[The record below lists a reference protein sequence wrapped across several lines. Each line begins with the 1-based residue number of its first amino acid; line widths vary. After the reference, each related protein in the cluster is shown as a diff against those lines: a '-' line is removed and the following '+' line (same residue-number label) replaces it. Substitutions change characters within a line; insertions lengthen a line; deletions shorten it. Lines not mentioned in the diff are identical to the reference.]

1 MKYCCT
7 ILFCLYTLLGFAQSK
22 TATVNGLIV
31 DENDKPLANISIS
44 MLGKNTGIV
53 SSDSGRFNLKVP
65 AQKAFALLFSATGYT
80 SQQKNFY
87 LSTNEVE
94 TVTIRLM
101 LTSATLDEVI
111 ITDDKSRTE
120 PGLIKINPKNSI
132 QMPSTT
138 GGVEAMIKVL
148 VGSNNELS
156 SQYNVRGGNYD
167 ENLIYINDFEVFRPY
182 LVSNGQQEGLSLI
195 NPELAKNVNFYT
207 GGFAAKY
214 GDKISSVL
222 DIQYKKPTSFS
233 GSAYMS
239 LLEQGLQLEGA
250 AKKGS
255 ITWQAAVRNK
265 NNRNLLSSQPTLG
278 AYIPSASDAQAYITY
293 QINPKWQLE
302 LLGIYSTSKFTYF
315 PEAVKKTS
323 SVFSPLFTANLG
335 LDIFFEGQERDRY
348 NTSLLG
354 ASIINNPN
362 KKLQLKW
369 MISRFKDK
377 EIENF
382 DIAGAYIFGDRDF
395 DNTSTTFG
403 EIINP
408 LGAGYYQ
415 NYARNELYIDVYNA
429 SHKGS
434 YSSGKHFIQWG
445 SSIEQ
450 TNITDQLRQFEYR
463 DSAGYSL
470 PYSPTNLVLYSA
482 QNSTADLSIQKLSG
496 YVQDNINISKGNNNI
511 TLQGGVRYNYNSLNK
526 ELLVSPR
533 VQASLKPSW
542 KRDVLFKFAAGL
554 YHQPPFY
561 RELRRYDGTLN
572 TEIKA
577 QRSSQIVA
585 GMDYS
590 FKGLG
595 NRPFRLTTEAYYKQM
610 TSVVPYDIDNVKI
623 RYLGENN
630 ARAYATGLEFRLFGE
645 LVKDAESWL
654 SIGFMRTRENLDNDF
669 YYQYKN
675 AAGEV
680 INANTQDQVV
690 SDSVQT
696 FVDWLRRPSDRLITV
711 GLYLEDYLATNKN
724 FKVHF
729 NMIYG
734 SNMPFNI
741 PNSVRYRNGL
751 IVDPYIRVDVGFS
764 ALLLSEKSARRSHNP
779 FRGLDNI
786 WASVEVFNLIDRAN
800 TISYQI
806 IKDFANNSFAIPNRL
821 TPRLLN
827 VKLLAR
833 F

>member
-1 MKYCCT
+1 M
-7 ILFCLYTLLGFAQSK
+7 
-22 TATVNGLIV
+22 
-31 DENDKPLANISIS
+31 
-44 MLGKNTGIV
+44 
-53 SSDSGRFNLKVP
+53 
-65 AQKAFALLFSATGYT
+65 
-80 SQQKNFY
+80 
-87 LSTNEVE
+87 
-94 TVTIRLM
+94 
-101 LTSATLDEVI
+101 
-111 ITDDKSRTE
+111 
-120 PGLIKINPKNSI
+120 
-132 QMPSTT
+132 
-138 GGVEAMIKVL
+138 
-148 VGSNNELS
+148 
-156 SQYNVRGGNYD
+156 
-167 ENLIYINDFEVFRPY
+167 
-182 LVSNGQQEGLSLI
+182 
-195 NPELAKNVNFYT
+195 
-207 GGFAAKY
+207 
-214 GDKISSVL
+214 
-222 DIQYKKPTSFS
+222 
-233 GSAYMS
+233 
-239 LLEQGLQLEGA
+239 
-250 AKKGS
+250 
-255 ITWQAAVRNK
+255 
-265 NNRNLLSSQPTLG
+265 
-278 AYIPSASDAQAYITY
+278 
-293 QINPKWQLE
+293 
-302 LLGIYSTSKFTYF
+302 
-315 PEAVKKTS
+315 
-323 SVFSPLFTANLG
+323 
-335 LDIFFEGQERDRY
+335 
-348 NTSLLG
+348 
-354 ASIINNPN
+354 
-362 KKLQLKW
+362 
-369 MISRFKDK
+369 
-377 EIENF
+377 
-382 DIAGAYIFGDRDF
+382 
-395 DNTSTTFG
+395 
-403 EIINP
+403 
-408 LGAGYYQ
+408 
-415 NYARNELYIDVYNA
+415 
-429 SHKGS
+429 
-434 YSSGKHFIQWG
+434 
-445 SSIEQ
+445 
-450 TNITDQLRQFEYR
+450 
-463 DSAGYSL
+463 
-470 PYSPTNLVLYSA
+470 
-482 QNSTADLSIQKLSG
+482 
-496 YVQDNINISKGNNNI
+496 
-511 TLQGGVRYNYNSLNK
+511 
-526 ELLVSPR
+526 
-533 VQASLKPSW
+533 
-542 KRDVLFKFAAGL
+542 

-690 SDSVQT
+690 ADSVQT

-734 SNMPFNI
+734 SNMPYNI